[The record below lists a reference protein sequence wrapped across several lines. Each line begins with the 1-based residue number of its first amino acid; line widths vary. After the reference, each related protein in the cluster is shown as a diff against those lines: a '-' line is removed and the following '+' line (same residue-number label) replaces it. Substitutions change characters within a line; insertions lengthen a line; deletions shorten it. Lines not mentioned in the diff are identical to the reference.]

1 MTKPSAF
8 NDKPTLSDLKTAAE
22 GKWHFIFEDLAGPEL
37 GDALAAAPEHVAC
50 PKHGGTDGFRM
61 FEHYHTTGRSVCN
74 TCGAMKSGLDTLMH
88 AKGWSLTQAADELSK
103 WLGKDAGAG
112 RTVQRKPPPPTKPRI
127 DPQVAYRKVREVWKG
142 TSSIFGSP
150 AETYLLKRG
159 IGPWA
164 VSPALRFHPGLRYTQ
179 YNKETKSYDYLG
191 TFPAL
196 VAPVRNVNNELV
208 TLHRIYLTEE
218 GLKAPVPEV
227 KKMMSQFRDLHGSA
241 IRLFPLEDDT
251 LGIAEGIETAC
262 AVRTISYMPMWA
274 GVFATMLE
282 QVEIP
287 PQIKRVVVWADRD
300 VSNRGIEA
308 ANALA
313 ERLEKLG
320 LKVEVHLPPC
330 AIPDGKKG
338 VDWLDVL
345 NQLGANGFPPKWR
358 AWRPWHTLEPLKAYA
373 AA

>member
-1 MTKPSAF
+1 MHERIQPGLHGAASVADASARGVIVLEHAKSVGSPVF
-8 NDKPTLSDLKTAAE
+8 GASDVFWGR
-22 GKWHFIFEDLAGPEL
+22 GKRIPKLRSGKVFKDEVPLA
-37 GDALAAAPEHVAC
+37 
-50 PKHGGTDGFRM
+50 FR
-61 FEHYHTTGRSVCN
+61 
-74 TCGAMKSGLDTLMH
+74 SGLEVRQSRLVVER
-88 AKGWSLTQAADELSK
+88 GW
-103 WLGKDAGAG
+103 
-112 RTVQRKPPPPTKPRI
+112 
-127 DPQVAYRKVREVWKG
+127 
-142 TSSIFGSP
+142 FC
-150 AETYLLKRG
+150 
-159 IGPWA
+159 
-164 VSPALRFHPGLRYTQ
+164 HGLRYTQ
-179 YNKETKSYDYLG
+179 YNKETKAYDYLG

-196 VAPVRNVNNELV
+196 AAPVRNVNNELV

-287 PQIKRVVVWADRD
+287 PQIKRVVIWADRD

-320 LKVEVHLPPC
+320 LKVEVYLPPC